1 MLYLAS
7 DHGGL
12 ALKEN
17 VKKYLL
23 AQSVSFVD
31 MGPYK
36 LDPADDYPD
45 YAKRVAQKIA
55 INPARDIGLLLCR
68 SGQGMCVA
76 ANKVK
81 GVRAVSAWNEKLAFS
96 TRNDDFANILCLAGD
111 YLKPS
116 QAKKILHKFITTPFS
131 SAPRHK
137 KRINKIKKLEQN
149 FNK

>member
-17 VKKYLL
+17 IKKYLS
-23 AQSVSFVD
+23 AKQVSFVD
-31 MGPYK
+31 LGPYRLNPK
-36 LDPADDYPD
+36 DDYPD
-45 YAKRVAQKIA
+45 FAKKVAQKVA
-55 INPARDIGLLLCR
+55 LKPASDIGVLLCR

-96 TRNDDFANILCLAGD
+96 TRNDDFANVLCLAGD
-111 YLKPS
+111 YLKPG
-116 QAKKILHKFITTPFS
+116 QAQKILYKFILTPFS

-137 KRINKIKKLEQN
+137 NRIKKIKKLEQN
-149 FNK
+149 F

>member
-17 VKKYLL
+17 IKKYLS
-23 AQSVSFVD
+23 AKHVSFVD
-31 MGPYK
+31 LGPYRLNPK
-36 LDPADDYPD
+36 DDYPD
-45 YAKRVAQKIA
+45 FAKKVAQKIA
-55 INPARDIGLLLCR
+55 LKPASDIGVLLCR

-76 ANKVK
+76 ANKVR

-96 TRNDDFANILCLAGD
+96 TRNDDFANVLCLAGD
-111 YLKPS
+111 YLKPGEA
-116 QAKKILHKFITTPFS
+116 QKILHKFILTPFS

-137 KRINKIKKLEQN
+137 NRINKIKKLEQN
-149 FNK
+149 F